1 MTSGLLDSRKSQFA
15 IEPGELEDMKDFFI
29 SYHKADKNWTEWSAW
44 TLEEAEYSV
53 VIQAWNFRPGE
64 ISS

>member
-1 MTSGLLDSRKSQFA
+1 
-15 IEPGELEDMKDFFI
+15 MKDFFI

>member
-1 MTSGLLDSRKSQFA
+1 
-15 IEPGELEDMKDFFI
+15 MKDLFI

-53 VIQAWNFRPGE
+53 VIQAWNFRLGE